1 MKHINKFLSPTAFED
16 WKVNWRAKNGTSLN
30 DLYEQEDMTGKKLW
44 GVLRTSKHPD
54 SLYSKEELKNA
65 LLTEQGY
72 ICCYC
77 NRELLYKTTT
87 LEHFWSKGTKEYFN
101 LAYDYT
107 NLFVSCDGFAKEP
120 KPRYVC
126 CNEKRLEGDLL
137 PLNPT
142 ESLIETHFDFTID
155 GQIIGLTTNG
165 KEMIALL
172 GLDIYQLDNLRAAY
186 YIKDALYENPF
197 EDTKTLISKKEALE
211 VIEKLKVRQN
221 EQFEPFC
228 TAVIKVLQNE
238 IINKTE
244 ET

>member
-1 MKHINKFLSPTAFED
+1 MKHINKSLSPVAFED
-16 WKVNWRAKNGTSLN
+16 WKVNWRAKNGSSLD

-44 GVLRTSKHPD
+44 GALRTSKHTD

-77 NRELLYKTTT
+77 NRKLVYETTT
-87 LEHFWSKGTKEYFN
+87 HEHFWSKGTKEYFKFG
-101 LAYDYT
+101 YDYM
-107 NLFVSCDGFAKEP
+107 NLLASCDGFAKEP
-120 KPRYVC
+120 KPREVC

-142 ESLIETHFDFTID
+142 DALIETHFDFTID
-155 GQIIGLTTNG
+155 GQIMGLTTEG
-165 KEMIALL
+165 EKMIAML
-172 GLDIYQLDNLRAAY
+172 GLDINPLDDLRAV

-197 EDTKTLISKKEALE
+197 EDTKTFISKNKALE
-211 VIEKLKVRQN
+211 AIEKLKVRQN
-221 EQFEPFC
+221 GQFEPFC

-238 IINKTE
+238 IINQNE
-244 ET
+244 